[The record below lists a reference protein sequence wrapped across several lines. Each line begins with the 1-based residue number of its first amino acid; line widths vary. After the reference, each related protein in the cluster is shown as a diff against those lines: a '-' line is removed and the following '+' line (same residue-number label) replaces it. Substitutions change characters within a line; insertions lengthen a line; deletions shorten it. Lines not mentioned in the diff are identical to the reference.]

1 MSERDDRDIDWT
13 LTTWEGSRRDQLR
26 RAQDLTLRER
36 LQAVEDMAE
45 LSQRLRKARQVPPD
59 RAADRPERGGGIGA
73 VPQQLDTALLG
84 EIVRR
89 VVEVARP
96 DRIVLFG
103 SAARGEMGP
112 DSDVDL
118 LVIKSGVEH
127 RRRLAQR
134 IYRGL
139 IGVGVP
145 VDIVVAAPE
154 DIERFGQR
162 VGSILRPAL
171 RAGRE
176 IYAA

>member
-1 MSERDDRDIDWT
+1 M
-13 LTTWEGSRRDQLR
+13 
-26 RAQDLTLRER
+26 
-36 LQAVEDMAE
+36 
-45 LSQRLRKARQVPPD
+45 
-59 RAADRPERGGGIGA
+59 
-73 VPQQLDTALLG
+73 PQQLDTALLG

-89 VVEVARP
+89 VVEVAQP